1 MPFNQN
7 TNEIVELQA
16 KSNSEK
22 RSRFVTMASKR
33 TSNVL
38 NDMNILQRCF
48 DEGSYE
54 YTQEQV
60 TKILGALETKIT
72 DLRSAAERG
81 SSRQQ
86 FTL

>member
-1 MPFNQN
+1 MVEIQNSNQ
-7 TNEIVELQA
+7 IVKLQNQGD
-16 KSNSEK
+16 KEK

-38 NDMNILQRCF
+38 NDMHILQRCF
-48 DEGSYE
+48 DQGSYE

-72 DLRSAAERG
+72 DLRSASERG
-81 SSRQQ
+81 SSRTQ

>member
-1 MPFNQN
+1 MVEIENSNQ
-7 TNEIVELQA
+7 IVKLQSQGD
-16 KSNSEK
+16 KEK

-48 DEGSYE
+48 DEGSYD